1 CSRVTTPGAESRPL
15 LTWPEGNGRLV
26 AHLYAAAKDHVQLGI
41 AAAEVIPRE
50 QRADVVTINSL
61 GDAQGFHADQVI
73 FAAPQFVARH
83 VIRDD
88 SRPTASFDYG
98 AWMVANLHLRDRPR
112 EDRGFP
118 LAWDNVLHDSPG
130 LGYVVATHQSGRDRG
145 ATVFTYYHPRCAA
158 GGRRR
163 LLAAGRGEW
172 ADVALADLSRAHP
185 DLRELATR
193 VDVMR
198 WGHAMIRPRPGFVWG
213 SERRNAARP
222 HRNIHFAHS
231 DLSGV

>member
-1 CSRVTTPGAESRPL
+1 
-15 LTWPEGNGRLV
+15 
-26 AHLYAAAKDHVQLGI
+26 LGI
-41 AAAEVIPRE
+41 AAAEIIPRE
-50 QRADVVTINSL
+50 QRPDVITIDAL
-61 GDAQGFHADQVI
+61 GAAQGVHADQVI

-88 SRPTASFDYG
+88 PRPTTSFDYG

-118 LAWDNVLHDSPG
+118 LAWDNVLHDSPA

-145 ATVFTYYHPRCAA
+145 PTVFTYYHPLC
-158 GGRRR
+158 GKEGRKQ
-163 LLAAGRGEW
+163 LAAAGRREW

-198 WGHAMIRPRPGFVWG
+198 
-213 SERRNAARP
+213 
-222 HRNIHFAHS
+222 
-231 DLSGV
+231 